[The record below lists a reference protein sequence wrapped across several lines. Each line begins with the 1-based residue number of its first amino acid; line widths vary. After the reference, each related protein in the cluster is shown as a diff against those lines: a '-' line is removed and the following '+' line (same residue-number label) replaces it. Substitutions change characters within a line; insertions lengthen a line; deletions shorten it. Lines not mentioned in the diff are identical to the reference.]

1 MGMKLF
7 FGATL
12 GALLL
17 TGCYKEQ
24 PHLADRTIIDLT
36 YPFDSTTIYWPT
48 EKGFRFEKGFEGI
61 TPNGFF
67 YSANTFSA
75 PEHGGTHL
83 DAPIHFAEG
92 KNTADEIPVERFVG
106 IGVVVDVAEKCAA
119 DRDYQVLIEDFVEW
133 ERRHGELP
141 KDCIVLL
148 RTGFGKYWPDRVQYM
163 GTAERGPEAVA
174 KLRFPGLH
182 PETAKWLVSSRPIK
196 AIGIDTPSIDY
207 GKSVYFES
215 HVALF
220 TANLPAFENVANL
233 DQLPEA
239 GFSVIALPMKIKGGS
254 GGPLRIIALLD

>member
-1 MGMKLF
+1 MAMRLF
-7 FGATL
+7 FNATL

-17 TGCYKEQ
+17 TGCCKEQ

-75 PEHGGTHL
+75 PEHGGTHI

-92 KNTADEIPVERFVG
+92 KNTVDAIPVKQLVG
-106 IGVVVDVAEKCAA
+106 IGVVVDVTAKCTA
-119 DRDYQVLIEDFVEW
+119 DRDYQVLIEDIAEW

-141 KDCIVLL
+141 KECIILL
-148 RTGFGKYWPDRVQYM
+148 RTGFGKYWPHREEYL
-163 GTAERGPEAVA
+163 GTSELGAAAVA

-182 PETAKWLVSSRPIK
+182 PETAKWLLSSRSIK

-207 GKSVYFES
+207 GQSVYFES

-220 TANLPAFENVANL
+220 TANIPAFENVANL
-233 DQLPEA
+233 DQLPDA
-239 GFSVIALPMKIKGGS
+239 GFSVVALPMNIKGGS